1 MVRRLHQFDLEKD
14 ETREREERLNSLL
27 SEGSEQ
33 HGALQGEMESLKSQY
48 DRRLR
53 LAEENRRENES
64 SISLLEKDMEDIRS
78 RLLDS
83 DKTNERVRADLEN
96 KERELQRE
104 KHQNKIREAESNEKC
119 DGLYHDLKT
128 QQKTLE
134 AVTADLESQAS
145 LEQARLEKRIS
156 DLRDT
161 LSDRESDI
169 TELKHQRDTLQ
180 LSEANLKEEIIVLTN
195 QLEQTRNDKNSLTV
209 KLREQE
215 VIDEEL
221 KLNETNMNNFKSD
234 RDRLKSQLGEKHQE
248 LEKCEIQLQRAD
260 KRVEQL
266 ESELREKSEET
277 DEATVRSEDAR
288 KVIQDLRKERDELVG
303 MIGQRSNEHN
313 SKFAQKL
320 EKLRDE
326 NRDLQRKMEDI
337 KRETRIEARSS
348 LEVSSNKSVLRDRQ
362 KYQEMADDLRVEVQ
376 RLKKQLSDK
385 EKMRGDDSSSTSM
398 NKAVEREN
406 RELRSEL
413 RLLQQESRQFR
424 QRSYSRSSAI
434 NSSSRDSMNETSE
447 ERRLKAENSLLV
459 NRLRDLTDE
468 CRDLQMKRSRN
479 PSQMDSSQLDRA
491 VTERD
496 KLREAINKIANLRKQ
511 EMDNQKALREDLDE
525 YKRKADKT
533 VTDNNRLMSEN
544 KEHDNQIKTITLER
558 ERLLTEKTMLLQER
572 DRILDERHT
581 LLKLAKGGEGATSEL
596 CRQLESVIN
605 EKQVLQTENA
615 KLRSENESMRKH
627 KQQLLEELDASA
639 FRVGALEAEIA
650 HPFSGGKNEGS
661 SDAVNNQ
668 LTASAMLVE
677 NLREDI
683 SRLSSENKKLKGQF
697 S

>member
-1 MVRRLHQFDLEKD
+1 MIFV
-14 ETREREERLNSLL
+14 
-27 SEGSEQ
+27 
-33 HGALQGEMESLKSQY
+33 ALTS
-48 DRRLR
+48 RHPFT
-53 LAEENRRENES
+53 
-64 SISLLEKDMEDIRS
+64 DIRS

-288 KVIQDLRKERDELVG
+288 KVIQDLRKEKDELVG

-424 QRSYSRSSAI
+424 QRSYSRS
-434 NSSSRDSMNETSE
+434 R
-447 ERRLKAENSLLV
+447 
-459 NRLRDLTDE
+459 
-468 CRDLQMKRSRN
+468 
-479 PSQMDSSQLDRA
+479 
-491 VTERD
+491 
-496 KLREAINKIANLRKQ
+496 
-511 EMDNQKALREDLDE
+511 
-525 YKRKADKT
+525 
-533 VTDNNRLMSEN
+533 
-544 KEHDNQIKTITLER
+544 
-558 ERLLTEKTMLLQER
+558 
-572 DRILDERHT
+572 
-581 LLKLAKGGEGATSEL
+581 
-596 CRQLESVIN
+596 
-605 EKQVLQTENA
+605 
-615 KLRSENESMRKH
+615 
-627 KQQLLEELDASA
+627 
-639 FRVGALEAEIA
+639 
-650 HPFSGGKNEGS
+650 
-661 SDAVNNQ
+661 
-668 LTASAMLVE
+668 
-677 NLREDI
+677 
-683 SRLSSENKKLKGQF
+683 
-697 S
+697 

>member
-1 MVRRLHQFDLEKD
+1 M
-14 ETREREERLNSLL
+14 
-27 SEGSEQ
+27 
-33 HGALQGEMESLKSQY
+33 
-48 DRRLR
+48 
-53 LAEENRRENES
+53 
-64 SISLLEKDMEDIRS
+64 
-78 RLLDS
+78 
-83 DKTNERVRADLEN
+83 
-96 KERELQRE
+96 
-104 KHQNKIREAESNEKC
+104 
-119 DGLYHDLKT
+119 
-128 QQKTLE
+128 
-134 AVTADLESQAS
+134 
-145 LEQARLEKRIS
+145 
-156 DLRDT
+156 
-161 LSDRESDI
+161 
-169 TELKHQRDTLQ
+169 
-180 LSEANLKEEIIVLTN
+180 KEEIIVLTN

-288 KVIQDLRKERDELVG
+288 KVIQDLRKEKDELVG

-424 QRSYSRSSAI
+424 QRSYSRS
-434 NSSSRDSMNETSE
+434 R
-447 ERRLKAENSLLV
+447 
-459 NRLRDLTDE
+459 
-468 CRDLQMKRSRN
+468 
-479 PSQMDSSQLDRA
+479 
-491 VTERD
+491 
-496 KLREAINKIANLRKQ
+496 
-511 EMDNQKALREDLDE
+511 
-525 YKRKADKT
+525 
-533 VTDNNRLMSEN
+533 
-544 KEHDNQIKTITLER
+544 
-558 ERLLTEKTMLLQER
+558 
-572 DRILDERHT
+572 
-581 LLKLAKGGEGATSEL
+581 
-596 CRQLESVIN
+596 
-605 EKQVLQTENA
+605 
-615 KLRSENESMRKH
+615 
-627 KQQLLEELDASA
+627 
-639 FRVGALEAEIA
+639 
-650 HPFSGGKNEGS
+650 
-661 SDAVNNQ
+661 
-668 LTASAMLVE
+668 
-677 NLREDI
+677 
-683 SRLSSENKKLKGQF
+683 
-697 S
+697 

>member
-1 MVRRLHQFDLEKD
+1 
-14 ETREREERLNSLL
+14 
-27 SEGSEQ
+27 
-33 HGALQGEMESLKSQY
+33 
-48 DRRLR
+48 
-53 LAEENRRENES
+53 
-64 SISLLEKDMEDIRS
+64 
-78 RLLDS
+78 
-83 DKTNERVRADLEN
+83 
-96 KERELQRE
+96 
-104 KHQNKIREAESNEKC
+104 
-119 DGLYHDLKT
+119 
-128 QQKTLE
+128 
-134 AVTADLESQAS
+134 
-145 LEQARLEKRIS
+145 
-156 DLRDT
+156 
-161 LSDRESDI
+161 
-169 TELKHQRDTLQ
+169 
-180 LSEANLKEEIIVLTN
+180 
-195 QLEQTRNDKNSLTV
+195 
-209 KLREQE
+209 
-215 VIDEEL
+215 
-221 KLNETNMNNFKSD
+221 
-234 RDRLKSQLGEKHQE
+234 
-248 LEKCEIQLQRAD
+248 
-260 KRVEQL
+260 
-266 ESELREKSEET
+266 
-277 DEATVRSEDAR
+277 
-288 KVIQDLRKERDELVG
+288 
-303 MIGQRSNEHN
+303 
-313 SKFAQKL
+313 
-320 EKLRDE
+320 
-326 NRDLQRKMEDI
+326 
-337 KRETRIEARSS
+337 
-348 LEVSSNKSVLRDRQ
+348 
-362 KYQEMADDLRVEVQ
+362 
-376 RLKKQLSDK
+376 
-385 EKMRGDDSSSTSM
+385 
-398 NKAVEREN
+398 
-406 RELRSEL
+406 
-413 RLLQQESRQFR
+413 
-424 QRSYSRSSAI
+424 
-434 NSSSRDSMNETSE
+434 MNETSE